1 MFLTLSPA
9 DIPVSEPTPYT
20 KLVLV
25 LGSVPEGGVFG
36 HLAKYAY
43 PLDPASKVRFA
54 STKTATPLVIA
65 KIDCVGIVLV
75 HTLSELRLNDIP

>member
-1 MFLTLSPA
+1 MLLTLSPA
-9 DIPVSEPTPYT
+9 NIPVSEPAPYT
-20 KLVLV
+20 KPTLVF
-25 LGSVPEGGVFG
+25 GSVPDGGVLG

-54 STKTATPLVIA
+54 STNTATPLVIA
-65 KIDCVGIVLV
+65 KIDCTGIVLV

>member
-25 LGSVPEGGVFG
+25 FGSVPDGGVFG
-36 HLAKYAY
+36 HLAKYA
-43 PLDPASKVRFA
+43 
-54 STKTATPLVIA
+54 
-65 KIDCVGIVLV
+65 
-75 HTLSELRLNDIP
+75 